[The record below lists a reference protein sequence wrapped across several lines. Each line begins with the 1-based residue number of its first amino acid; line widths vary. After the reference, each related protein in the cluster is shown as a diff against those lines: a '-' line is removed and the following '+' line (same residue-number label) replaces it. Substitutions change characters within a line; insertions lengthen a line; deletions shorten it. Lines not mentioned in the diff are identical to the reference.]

1 MPDQSFFSPSHDVSR
16 EGAVLLLSSVPLNQI
31 DEGHI
36 QAQNKLVL
44 MAFSVL
50 TCAVVFLT
58 VYGNWGFQFY
68 L

>member
-1 MPDQSFFSPSHDVSR
+1 VKAPFCCCP
-16 EGAVLLLSSVPLNQI
+16 SVPLNEI

-50 TCAVVFLT
+50 TCAAVFLT
-58 VYGNWGFQFY
+58 IYGGWGI
-68 L
+68 